1 MKYYESK
8 FTKFVG
14 SAGFYVIIAC
24 CLIAVGAA
32 SWFAV
37 SKINSTGSGSS
48 SQKQNSFPSKDSS
61 YISSADTPIQ
71 SGVTPSA
78 DVGKSE
84 SGIPYSEPQTAAS
97 SESKPAAE
105 SFSMPIQGEIT
116 KGFSDKEL
124 MYSATYGDLRMHSG
138 IDIACEKGST
148 VNACG
153 DGTVVSVD
161 DTASYGKVITIDHG
175 NGITIKYCGISE
187 PTVKKGAAVKS
198 GEVIGDV
205 GEIPSECADQS
216 HIHIEVCKND
226 ESVAPLSVITNAQ

>member
-14 SAGFYVIIAC
+14 SAGFYAIIAC

-37 SKINSTGSGSS
+37 SKINSSGADTKSRE
-48 SQKQNSFPSKDSS
+48 QNSYFGKESS
-61 YISSADTPIQ
+61 YISSADTPIE

-84 SGIPYSEPQTAAS
+84 SKIPYSEPETAQS
-97 SESKPAAE
+97 TESKPAAD
-105 SFSMPIQGEIT
+105 SFSMPVQGEII

-124 MYSATYGDLRMHSG
+124 MYSATYGDLRMHGG
-138 IDIACEKGST
+138 IDIACEKGSA

-153 DGTVVSVD
+153 DGTVISVD
-161 DTASYGKVITIDHG
+161 DTASYGKVITVDHG
-175 NGITIKYCGISE
+175 NGITIRYCGISE

-216 HIHIEVCKND
+216 HLHIEVSKND
-226 ESVAPLSVITNAQ
+226 QPTAPLSIIQNQ